1 MSLPSNVHLSSH
13 PCLQAKLSL
22 IRSSSTT
29 PRETRGLVHDIA
41 NILGVE
47 AFSGLKLVKTGTD
60 TTPLGIE
67 YETQGIDPADL
78 ALVPILRS
86 GLGMVDAYLLS
97 LSPPPHSPSLSP
109 TRQTPLTQPP
119 ALNDLL
125 PTPVPVYHLGLFR
138 EKVSLQPVEYY
149 NNLPFHRSE
158 LSPAS
163 PASLNPT
170 TNTAAASLAV
180 LLDPVIATGA
190 TAEAAIQLLRD
201 WGVKK
206 VIMLSLL
213 ASEEG
218 VKRAAGTWSE
228 VEIWVGGIDKGV
240 DEKGMIVPGIGDIGD
255 RLFVAIGK

>member
-1 MSLPSNVHLSSH
+1 MSLPSNVHVSAH

-41 NILGVE
+41 NILAVE
-47 AFSGLKLVKTGTD
+47 AFAGLKLVKTGTD

-86 GLGMVDAYLLS
+86 GLGMVD
-97 LSPPPHSPSLSP
+97 
-109 TRQTPLTQPP
+109 

-206 VIMLSLL
+206 VIMISLL

-218 VKRAAGTWSE
+218 VKRAAGTWGDVE
-228 VEIWVGGIDKGV
+228 VWVGAIDKGV

-255 RLFVAIGK
+255 RLFVAVGK